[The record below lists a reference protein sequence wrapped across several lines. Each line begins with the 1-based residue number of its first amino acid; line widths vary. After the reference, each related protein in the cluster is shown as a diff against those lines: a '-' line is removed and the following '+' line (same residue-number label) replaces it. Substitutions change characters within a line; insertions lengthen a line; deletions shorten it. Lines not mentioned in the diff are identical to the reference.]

1 MAADRNI
8 LPIQSILN
16 RTPPTTRRPR
26 TPRSPPRSAS
36 DRSSPASD
44 LHEATAAELTPTA
57 DGRLVQRAGAKKA
70 RDSSD
75 LSYTVPQGPIKYPPY
90 EDLEPDQLELVS
102 VFDVKPFGQIS
113 QWCAHISYSSDK
125 KDVFEKTGRESFHGE
140 CLPVPDVAWSR
151 GVTINAECVQFS
163 CISSRIPVTDSLTMS
178 CGIIWAASSAS
189 VPSSSAGSTR
199 R

>member
-16 RTPPTTRRPR
+16 RTPPTTRPR

-36 DRSSPASD
+36 DPSSPASD
-44 LHEATAAELTPTA
+44 LHDAASALTPTA

-90 EDLEPDQLELVS
+90 EDLEADQLQLVS
-102 VFDVKPFGQIS
+102 VFDVKPFGQIR

-140 CLPVPDVAWSR
+140 FGW
-151 GVTINAECVQFS
+151 
-163 CISSRIPVTDSLTMS
+163 
-178 CGIIWAASSAS
+178 
-189 VPSSSAGSTR
+189 SSSSDAAWPRSDD
-199 R
+199 